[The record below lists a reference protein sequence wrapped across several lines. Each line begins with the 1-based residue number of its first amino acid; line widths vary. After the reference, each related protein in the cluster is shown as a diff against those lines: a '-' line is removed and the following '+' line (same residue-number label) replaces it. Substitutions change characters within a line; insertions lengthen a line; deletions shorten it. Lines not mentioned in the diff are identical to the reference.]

1 MKSWQI
7 HYSEQSSVIQLKC
20 GKNIKVS
27 CLTTEIILTFM
38 LFKLHVVLTSIKI
51 CIIIL
56 NLFEM
61 AVQFLSRIEEPFL
74 KVTGKDS

>member
-1 MKSWQI
+1 MC
-7 HYSEQSSVIQLKC
+7 HVLKQ
-20 GKNIKVS
+20 N
-27 CLTTEIILTFM
+27 ILTFM
-38 LFKLHVVLTSIKI
+38 LFKLHVVPTSIKI

-74 KVTGKDS
+74 KVTGTDSYSEHNLQ